1 MMMSIGIINVNTH
14 ISVSEAVIATH
25 LLVIHAY
32 SARGYNART
41 RVVS

>member
-14 ISVSEAVIATH
+14 ISVSEAVIAAHVLVTH
-25 LLVIHAY
+25 AD
-32 SARGYNART
+32 SARGYNVRT